1 MPLLVSILQVSADV
15 GATLLSQCSSCAR
28 RLVLSAE
35 LSFLFLISS
44 YSSLCGLCGFA
55 QKTFWIETRETLR
68 LPQILDALLHWDDHL
83 RPKSAAVAFGDEGLR
98 LRQRRLKV

>member
-44 YSSLCGLCGFA
+44 YSSPYCLCGFA
-55 QKTFWIETRETLR
+55 QKTFWIETRKALR
-68 LPQILDALLHWDDHL
+68 LSQILDALLHWDA
-83 RPKSAAVAFGDEGLR
+83 RKSAAVAFGDEGLQ
-98 LRQRRLKV
+98 LWQRRLKE